1 MKILGLKKL
10 KNVLLVKELT
20 VNLISVSQLCEEY
33 QLLQFTKDKCIAYNQ
48 NHGRIMEGDKTSDN
62 CYLLTRANPYM
73 HEIQETLIQQ
83 FEHTKRSDCTII
95 GPSSQKHSDMKA
107 TPDQMSSLCMERSL
121 PSCTNSQLS
130 IVTRLLEL
138 LYIDLMGSRV
148 EESIERKRFIYAQA
162 IRTVCLYL

>member
-10 KNVLLVKELT
+10 KNVLLVEELT
-20 VNLISVSQLCEEY
+20 VNLISVSQLCDED
-33 QLLQFTKDKCIAYNQ
+33 QLLQFTKDKCIVYNQ

-62 CYLLTRANPYM
+62 CYLLTRARPYM

-95 GPSSQKHSDMKA
+95 GPSSQKHPDMKA
-107 TPDQMSSLCMERSL
+107 TLDQMSSLYMESCL
-121 PSCTNSQLS
+121 PSCTKSQLS
-130 IVTRLLEL
+130 IATKLLEL
-138 LYIDLMGSRV
+138 LYINLMGSKV
-148 EESIERKRFIYAQA
+148 GKSIERKRFIYAQA